1 MRGRQNDFYL
11 GIRASN
17 TASDFL
23 AASQLIP
30 REEGK
35 NIKVSKNE
43 RLIVVITAEGIALIL
58 WYNTDARGKRS
69 PVKTTTS

>member
-1 MRGRQNDFYL
+1 M
-11 GIRASN
+11 SN

-23 AASQLIP
+23 AASQLIS
-30 REEGK
+30 REGGK

-43 RLIVVITAEGIALIL
+43 QLIVVITAVGIALIL
-58 WYNTDARGKRS
+58 WYNTDARWKQN